1 MEKYIFM
8 FVGIVFGVAV
18 SLYIYSIKKER
29 DFKRIKND
37 QEFYSTQKLNEA
49 LEKAVNEMQKKMRLL
64 NRKLT
69 EEEKNCI
76 IFDSLNDAEEEFN
89 TNVRTQDM
97 KEELK

>member
-8 FVGIVFGVAV
+8 IVGIVFGVAI

-37 QEFYSTQKLNEA
+37 QEFYSTQKLNDA
-49 LEKAVNEMQKKMRLL
+49 LEKAVSEMQKKMKQL

-69 EEEKNCI
+69 EDEKNSI
-76 IFDSLNDAEEEFN
+76 IFDSINDAEEEYN
-89 TNVRTQDM
+89 SNINTQDM
-97 KEELK
+97 NEELK